1 MKHLPVFRSLV
12 IAAALGIL
20 VTAGCAG
27 NVPATNAPAA
37 QEPGP
42 TQTPP
47 ASPAPAASAAP
58 TSEMSGMAEMTDATP
73 GVTPTSDQAL
83 VPVSGGDLL
92 YQDHFT
98 DPSSGWT
105 EDKFDNYFI
114 GYHEPE
120 YYHVEVTSPNY
131 KTTVFAPGKQSFD
144 DFTLELKV
152 LTSSTKTSPTGDFRY
167 GVAFRRSGDQY
178 YAFTISPR
186 TKKWFILKSSPNAV
200 EVLQEGTDE
209 DIQDLDKED
218 TLRVDAK
225 GSSLAFHIND
235 RLIDQITDEDYRR
248 GEIGF
253 YVESFDS
260 PHTHV
265 HFDDL
270 LVRKYEPPVEGE
282 QTFLYQDN
290 FTNPATAWPDKK
302 FDNYFIG
309 YHEPEY
315 YHVEVTSPNYK
326 TAVFAPG
333 KQQFGD
339 ATIELQVMTASKKTA
354 AKGDF
359 RYGVAFRRAG
369 DQYYAF
375 TISPRTRKWYVL
387 KSSPNAL
394 TVLKEGTDDG
404 IHDLDTD
411 DTLRVDAQGSEFVF
425 HINDKL
431 VGEVTDPDYASGEVG
446 LYVESFD
453 STATHV
459 HFDNLA
465 VRNFEVSVLCRVNA
479 LTMNVRNGPGTDFPS
494 SQFIK
499 SGETVEPIG
508 RTADNQW
515 LKAKIAGSDGQ
526 GWLFNS
532 AGYLS
537 CTPDVK
543 LLPVVTP

>member
-1 MKHLPVFRSLV
+1 MKNFLVYRSIAITATLSFLV
-12 IAAALGIL
+12 A
-20 VTAGCAG
+20 TAGCAG
-27 NVPATNAPAA
+27 NAPVTAEPAA
-37 QEPGP
+37 QEE
-42 TQTPP
+42 T
-47 ASPAPAASAAP
+47 
-58 TSEMSGMAEMTDATP
+58 
-73 GVTPTSDQAL
+73 VTPVPAITSTTTTQEVTPEATKTTENL
-83 VPVSGGDLL
+83 VVPISGGASL
-92 YQDHFT
+92 YQDDFT
-98 DPSSGWT
+98 DPSTLWT
-105 EDKFDNYFI
+105 QDKFDNYFI

-131 KTTVFAPGKQSFD
+131 KTTVFAPDKQSFD

-186 TKKWFILKSSPNAV
+186 TKKWFIMKSSPNAV
-200 EVLQEGTDE
+200 EILKEGTDE
-209 DIQDLDKED
+209 EIHDLDTDD

-235 RLIDQITDEDYRR
+235 RLIDQITDEDYSS

-260 PHTHV
+260 PNTHI

-270 LVRKYEPPVEGE
+270 VVRKYETPVEGE
-282 QTFLYQDN
+282 RVLLLQDD
-290 FTNPATAWPDKK
+290 FTNPATSWPDKK

-315 YHVEVTSPNYK
+315 YHVEVTGSNYK
-326 TAVFAPG
+326 TAVFAPE

-339 ATIELQVMTASKKTA
+339 ATIELLVMTASQKTA
-354 AKGDF
+354 ADGDF
-359 RYGVAFRRAG
+359 RYGVAFRRSG

-375 TISPRTRKWYVL
+375 TISPRTKKWYVL

-394 TVLKEGTDDG
+394 TVLKEGTDEG
-404 IHDLDTD
+404 IHDLDVD
-411 DTLRVDAQGSEFVF
+411 DILRVDAQGPDFVF
-425 HINDKL
+425 HLNDKL
-431 VGEVTDPDYASGEVG
+431 IGQVTDPDYASGEVG

-453 STATHV
+453 SPNTHI
-459 HFDNLA
+459 HFDNLT
-465 VRNFEVSVLCRVNA
+465 VRNFEVSVICDVNA
-479 LTMNVRNGPGTDFPS
+479 LTMNVRNGPGTEFPS

-499 SGETVEPIG
+499 SGDTVEAVG
-508 RTADNQW
+508 RTPDSQW
-515 LKAKIAGSDGQ
+515 IKVKIAGSDEQ

-532 AGYLS
+532 SGFLS
-537 CTPDVK
+537 CSPDVK
-543 LLPVVTP
+543 LLPVVNP